1 MGLKRVTK
9 KFFKYL
15 IPTLLVLLIIP
26 FSERGRNQ
34 HDPKDIFSG
43 EVIRCALRLEDKLS
57 DGYQTGYC
65 YEMAERLADLT
76 FLRCRPRIFLK
87 VKNSWLSLWAT
98 LLSHG

>member
-26 FSERGRNQ
+26 FSERSRNQ
-34 HDPKDIFSG
+34 NDPKDIFSG

-65 YEMAERLADLT
+65 
-76 FLRCRPRIFLK
+76 LRCRPGIFLK